1 MFDVRVIVTFY
12 IRILKSVTFISVK
25 QTFETFTW
33 YVKNVYN
40 YAMVHSRIELHV
52 WTLRYSR
59 RNIVELVET
68 FNYRSLIVGAVPQ
81 LMLW

>member
-1 MFDVRVIVTFY
+1 MFDVRVIVTLY

-40 YAMVHSRIELHV
+40 YVMVHSGIELHV

-59 RNIVELVET
+59 RNIVDLVET